1 MSERAGLIDL
11 LLAERRPDRYEPE
24 GGDEWL
30 DSIIGEVA
38 AEITVD
44 EARWLLARHEVKTR
58 EGEKTKSA
66 NRLLR
71 EIGETHQLPLDWLES
86 LHLPIA
92 VGKERVA
99 LRAASPRDLRD
110 FAAEERRRAASD
122 FTARNATCEGAE
134 WLADFIEGKA
144 GEAA

>member
-30 DSIIGEVA
+30 DSIT
-38 AEITVD
+38 AEIAVEIDPD
-44 EARWLLARHEVKTR
+44 EAVWELARREVKTR

-71 EIGETHQLPLDWLES
+71 EIGETKQLPLDWLDQ

-99 LRAASPRDLRD
+99 LRAATPADLRL
-110 FAAEERRRAASD
+110 FANEERRRAASD

-134 WLADFIEGKA
+134 WLADHLES
-144 GEAA
+144 GEVAA

>member
-1 MSERAGLIDL
+1 MTERTGLIDL
-11 LLAERRPDRYEPE
+11 LLAERRPDRYEPD

-30 DSIIGEVA
+30 DSIISEVA

-44 EARWLLARHEVKTR
+44 EARWLLARHEVKQR
-58 EGEKTKSA
+58 EGEKTKGA

-71 EIGETHQLPLDWLES
+71 EIGETKQLPLDWFEN

-99 LRAASPRDLRD
+99 LRAATPLDLRN
-110 FAAEERRRAASD
+110 FANEERRRAASD

-134 WLADFIEGKA
+134 WLADHLES
-144 GEAA
+144 GEVAA

>member
-1 MSERAGLIDL
+1 MSERSGLIDR

-24 GGDEWL
+24 GGDGWL
-30 DSIIGEVA
+30 DSITAEVA
-38 AEITVD
+38 AEISID
-44 EARWLLARHEVKTR
+44 EARWLLAHHEVKVR

-71 EIGETHQLPLDWLES
+71 EIGDTKQFPLDWLDS

-92 VGKERVA
+92 VGKERIA
-99 LRAASPRDLRD
+99 LRAASPKDLRD
-110 FAAEERRRAASD
+110 FARDERRRAASD

-134 WLADFIEGKA
+134 WLADQIESGSV
-144 GEAA
+144 AA